1 MLAGSRA
8 GVRGEASL
16 RVRVSGVTLG
26 MVVCWEG
33 ESEGDWAPK

>member
-16 RVRVSGVTLG
+16 WMRVSGVTLRRDG
-26 MVVCWEG
+26 SWAG
-33 ESEGDWAPK
+33 ESDGDCVPK